1 MPAPASIYGLLTSLQ
16 RGFDMF
22 ARYDGGFVR
31 IETDTGC
38 HSIMA
43 DRADPAASLRAL
55 AEEHRERAFRLLERA
70 VLMDQAAD
78 RLE

>member
-1 MPAPASIYGLLTSLQ
+1 MRATYN
-16 RGFDMF
+16 
-22 ARYDGGFVR
+22 GGFVR

-43 DRADPAASLRAL
+43 DRADPAKSLRDM
-55 AEEHRERAFRLLERA
+55 AEEHRQRAARLLEWA
-70 VLMDQAAD
+70 ALMDSAAD

>member
-1 MPAPASIYGLLTSLQ
+1 MRATYN
-16 RGFDMF
+16 
-22 ARYDGGFVR
+22 GGFVR
-31 IETDTGC
+31 IETESGLHT
-38 HSIMA
+38 IMA